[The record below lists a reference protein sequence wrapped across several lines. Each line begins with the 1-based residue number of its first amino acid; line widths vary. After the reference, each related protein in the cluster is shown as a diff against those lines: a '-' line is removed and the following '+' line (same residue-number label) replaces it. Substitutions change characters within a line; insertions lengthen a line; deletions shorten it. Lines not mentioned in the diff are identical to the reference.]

1 MGVSEDIN
9 WLKADESGVGK
20 VFSLIAGKG
29 NLKLRELKNLFGSE
43 DWWPLK
49 AHVGALVSRG
59 LVLEVDGIYKLT
71 EVGKKVQDG
80 LKAME
85 VVKAI

>member
-20 VFSLIAGKG
+20 IFSLIADKG
-29 NLKLRELKNLFGSE
+29 NLKLRELKGLFGSE
-43 DWWPLK
+43 NWWPLK
-49 AHVGALVSRG
+49 AHIGALVSRG
-59 LVLEVDGIYKLT
+59 LVIEVDGIYKLT